1 MSRKKKLRR
10 KKLRRLKNLI
20 KAFTASAVLLAGI
33 FLFVFGIKSILFPQK
48 KGTDS
53 AASASAAGTAST
65 TAKEASTD
73 AASTAEAATAETAI
87 PVVPAEPP
95 ERIPVDFEELWK
107 TAPDAYAWI
116 LIPETN
122 INYPVC
128 QSGPDREL
136 DFYLSHRPDG
146 TAEFAGSIYSQYYNK
161 KDFSDPDT
169 ILYGHDMSDGSMF
182 RTLHLFDDQDFFDRN
197 REVLVY
203 LPDKVLHYR
212 IFAAYNT
219 NDDHI
224 LDAHD
229 HFRDPAVFIEYLRD
243 IFTGESVY
251 LGYVDESVELTAQS
265 RILTLSTCNTR
276 EDQRFLVQCY
286 LERTADGKYIPDSA
300 DGGRTGGTGETAQE
314 AADWAEEEGPE
325 SSEETEELEELE
337 GLEGPEETAEE
348 EAQTGVY

>member
-1 MSRKKKLRR
+1 M
-10 KKLRRLKNLI
+10 
-20 KAFTASAVLLAGI
+20 
-33 FLFVFGIKSILFPQK
+33 
-48 KGTDS
+48 
-53 AASASAAGTAST
+53 
-65 TAKEASTD
+65 
-73 AASTAEAATAETAI
+73 
-87 PVVPAEPP
+87 PAEPP

-314 AADWAEEEGPE
+314 AAEWAEEEGPE

-337 GLEGPEETAEE
+337 GLEGPEETAVE